1 MALRRIYEFALLLAA
16 VASAYLLLVTE
27 SWAEVAS
34 WLIWAWFATD
44 YLVRLR
50 AAPDRSHYVR
60 THRIELLAAL
70 PIDFFRPLRLLRL
83 LRPLAILMRAVRG
96 LRDVLGLHG
105 PVLIGTVGVVVVLM
119 GGVVFAWLEP
129 SQAPTMADG
138 VWWSLV
144 TTTTVGYGDLS
155 PTTPEGRIVA
165 GVLMVSGIGLLG
177 AVTGEV
183 AERLTRVDGEVEW
196 EGTGD
201 AEVDHVIARLR
212 NWSSLGP
219 RERRQLG
226 RMLTALAEDDP
237 SPVAGEDRP
246 LSTTIEKES

>member
-16 VASAYLLLVTE
+16 IASAYLLLVTE
-27 SWAEVAS
+27 RWAEVAS
-34 WLIWAWFATD
+34 WLIWVWFAGD
-44 YLVRLR
+44 YGYRVW
-50 AAPDRSHYVR
+50 AAPDRGHYIR
-60 THRIELLAAL
+60 HHRIELLAAL
-70 PIDFFRPLRLLRL
+70 PIDFLRPLRLLRL
-83 LRPLAILMRAVRG
+83 LRPLAILLRAIRG

-105 PVLIGTVGVVVVLM
+105 PVLIGTIGVVVVVM

-183 AERLTRVDGEVEW
+183 AERLTRPDVDEAEW
-196 EGTGD
+196 QGTGD
-201 AEVDHVIARLR
+201 AEVDHVITRLR
-212 NWSSLGP
+212 DWSSLAP
-219 RERRQLG
+219 RERQQLS
-226 RMLTALAEDDP
+226 RMLTALAE
-237 SPVAGEDRP
+237 EDRAA
-246 LSTTIEKES
+246 ESEV